1 MIDEAARLQPTG
13 SAQAGEAG
21 PLELGL
27 ARFAAL
33 DLLGAHAAFERAH
46 RAAPRDPR
54 AMSWYGVTLVLVERN
69 ITLGI
74 SLCDQALRVSP
85 TEPEYLLN
93 SARVHLALHQRQRAA
108 RAITRGLDA
117 WPDHPE
123 LQAAQLALG
132 TRQAPVISILSRNNP
147 LNRLLGR
154 LRHRWATRNRPA
166 QVLSPETLGALLDPG
181 APPRS

>member
-1 MIDEAARLQPTG
+1 MTDLPASGAPAGGAAG
-13 SAQAGEAG
+13 GAG
-21 PLELGL
+21 PLEQGL
-27 ARFAAL
+27 AAFASL
-33 DLLGAHAAFERAH
+33 DLLGSHAAFERAH

-93 SARVHLALHQRQRAA
+93 SARVHLSMHQRQRAA
-108 RAITRGLDA
+108 RAITRGLEA

-132 TRQAPVISILSRNNP
+132 TRRAPVIPFLSRDNP
-147 LNRLLGR
+147 VNRMLGR
-154 LRHRWATRNRPA
+154 MRHRWATRKQAAHP
-166 QVLSPETLGALLDPG
+166 LSPETLGALNDHG

>member
-1 MIDEAARLQPTG
+1 VTDLTASGAPVGDAAG
-13 SAQAGEAG
+13 DGG
-21 PLELGL
+21 PLDQGL
-27 ARFAAL
+27 AAFATL
-33 DLLGAHAAFERAH
+33 DLPGAHAAFERAH

-93 SARVHLALHQRQRAA
+93 SARVHLAMHQRQRAA
-108 RAITRGLDA
+108 RAITRGLEA

-132 TRQAPVISILSRNNP
+132 TRRAPVIPFLSRDNP
-147 LNRLLGR
+147 VNRMLGR
-154 LRHRWATRNRPA
+154 MRHRWATRKQPA
-166 QVLSPETLGALLDPG
+166 HALTPETLGALNDTG

>member
-1 MIDEAARLQPTG
+1 VTDLPASGAPAGGAAG
-13 SAQAGEAG
+13 SGG
-21 PLELGL
+21 PLEQGL
-27 ARFAAL
+27 AAFASL
-33 DLLGAHAAFERAH
+33 DLLGAHGAFERAH

-93 SARVHLALHQRQRAA
+93 SARVHLAMHQRQRAA
-108 RAITRGLDA
+108 RAITRGLEA

-132 TRQAPVISILSRNNP
+132 TRRVPVIPFLSRDNP
-147 LNRLLGR
+147 VNRMLGR
-154 LRHRWATRNRPA
+154 MRHRWATRKQAAHP
-166 QVLSPETLGALLDPG
+166 LSPETLGALIDHG

>member
-1 MIDEAARLQPTG
+1 
-13 SAQAGEAG
+13 
-21 PLELGL
+21 
-27 ARFAAL
+27 
-33 DLLGAHAAFERAH
+33 
-46 RAAPRDPR
+46 
-54 AMSWYGVTLVLVERN
+54 VTLVLVERN

-93 SARVHLALHQRQRAA
+93 SARVHLAMHQRQRAA
-108 RAITRGLDA
+108 RAITRGLEA

-132 TRQAPVISILSRNNP
+132 TRRVPVIPFLSRDNP
-147 LNRLLGR
+147 VNRMLGR
-154 LRHRWATRNRPA
+154 MRHRWATRGQPA
-166 QVLSPETLGALLDPG
+166 HVLSPETLGALNDPG